1 MGLKDTL
8 LALLVVAIWGVSF
21 VAMQL
26 GLQQLSPLLLGGLR
40 CLLLALPAIFLLP
53 RPALAAHT
61 LILYGLLIGFGQ
73 FAFLFFAL
81 HGGLSAGV
89 AAMLLQLQLLFT
101 VLLGTLLFGERIRA
115 SQILALLFVFA
126 GVALLLHQ
134 GADGLSLPDGA
145 LLSALGAALC
155 LALGNLLQRLRIRD
169 SIQGSLPALITWAAL
184 APILPFFL
192 AAWLFDGGQATLTAL
207 RGIDLTTLLALLY
220 LAYIATHLAYAIWG
234 RLLRRN
240 HTGYLMPFTLLI
252 PLIALAAD
260 EIVFATPLSTV
271 QLYSLLLILLG
282 LALALLGNRLMD
294 FRLVRH

>member
-1 MGLKDTL
+1 
-8 LALLVVAIWGVSF
+8 
-21 VAMQL
+21 
-26 GLQQLSPLLLGGLR
+26 
-40 CLLLALPAIFLLP
+40 
-53 RPALAAHT
+53 
-61 LILYGLLIGFGQ
+61 GLLIGFGQ

-145 LLSALGAALC
+145 ILFALGAALC

-169 SIQGSLPALITWAAL
+169 SIQGSLPALIAWAAL

-260 EIVFATPLSTV
+260 EIVFATPLSAV

>member
-134 GADGLSLPDGA
+134 GADGLSLPNTA
-145 LLSALGAALC
+145 VLFALGAALC

-169 SIQGSLPALITWAAL
+169 SIQGSLPALIAWAAL

-192 AAWLFDGGQATLTAL
+192 AAWLFDGGQTTLTAL

-260 EIVFATPLSTV
+260 EIVFATPLSAV

>member
-145 LLSALGAALC
+145 ILFALGAALC

-169 SIQGSLPALITWAAL
+169 SIQGSLPALIAWAAL

-207 RGIDLTTLLALLY
+207 RGLDLTTLLALLY

-260 EIVFATPLSTV
+260 EIVFATPLSAV

>member
-1 MGLKDTL
+1 M
-8 LALLVVAIWGVSF
+8 
-21 VAMQL
+21 
-26 GLQQLSPLLLGGLR
+26 
-40 CLLLALPAIFLLP
+40 ALPAIFLLP

-145 LLSALGAALC
+145 VLFALGAALC

-169 SIQGSLPALITWAAL
+169 SIQGSLPALIAWAAL

-192 AAWLFDGGQATLTAL
+192 AAWLFDGWQATLMAL

-260 EIVFATPLSTV
+260 EIVFATPLSAV

>member
-145 LLSALGAALC
+145 ILFALG
-155 LALGNLLQRLRIRD
+155 GRP
-169 SIQGSLPALITWAAL
+169 LPGA
-184 APILPFFL
+184 
-192 AAWLFDGGQATLTAL
+192 G
-207 RGIDLTTLLALLY
+207 
-220 LAYIATHLAYAIWG
+220 
-234 RLLRRN
+234 
-240 HTGYLMPFTLLI
+240 
-252 PLIALAAD
+252 
-260 EIVFATPLSTV
+260 
-271 QLYSLLLILLG
+271 
-282 LALALLGNRLMD
+282 
-294 FRLVRH
+294 